1 MVLESH
7 QIEELLDTENEESEV
22 EEEFDDDEDWESLA
36 NKTLDEMEATEIM
49 TSVTTS
55 ACDDHVMSGSNDR
68 GNTVIMS
75 QPAEDQAKEKSKLDY
90 ESMIKTP
97 KSAASTRVDKVRLSK
112 TDDRGVRWTPPSG
125 AQPLF
130 TIGTWDK
137 VIQAKKRLNW
147 SEQKKRNVVFTKL
160 SSLVPRKVSKPTL
173 DYDALNVKLTP
184 KLHSI
189 WELQDLT
196 SSVPK
201 PRELTSSV
209 PKPHDL
215 TSSVPKPRELTSSVP
230 KPHDLTS
237 RVPKPQDLTPSV
249 PKSRDL
255 TSNVPKPRD
264 LTSAIADAKRLEK
277 KVTPA
282 QIKSKL
288 GKAKLKDLRSLLSDI
303 EGTNLRAERVRNTV
317 SAFKSP
323 VKADILLEIDL
334 APVPTPR
341 TPVKSVGTP
350 ARASPRKVP
359 AFQRYH
365 SLSQPVNRTL
375 PLPLTYARLQE
386 IFRSTDTIVSM
397 MFNRKERITL
407 EKLARHTTDLMNK
420 KWTVEMLQKMIVVFP
435 QAYNIRWRTRQDYTK
450 ALELVVEPNMNYKR
464 DLKNLFE
471 SEETEPRL
479 MTSSLLVER
488 RDMFR
493 NSLVEIVKDHHEQFL
508 ASLDPPIEADRSRLT
523 KWHKDFDVD
532 LLPVSLTYMITL
544 CPIEI
549 FSLVSRMWTWL
560 SYLPTRWR
568 SLPSP
573 PARTKTWPVSTPGL
587 VRFSQTSTMAMS
599 NQLLGDTFS
608 SLHPRLL
615 ALLQRRSWR
624 VSILS
629 WLPESALKK
638 PPEPSWR

>member
-1 MVLESH
+1 MLTNKIKMSQQQISSYFKTTRRYLPDQQAAKRRKVVLESH

-22 EEEFDDDEDWESLA
+22 EEDFDDDEDWESLA
-36 NKTLDEMEATEIM
+36 NKTLDEMEAAEIM

-68 GNTVIMS
+68 GNTVLKS
-75 QPAEDQAKEKSKLDY
+75 LPTEDQAKEKSELDY

-97 KSAASTRVDKVRLSK
+97 KSAASSRVDKVRLSK
-112 TDDRGVRWTPPSG
+112 TDERIVRWTPPSCP
-125 AQPLF
+125 QPLF

-160 SSLVPRKVSKPTL
+160 SSLAPRKASKPTL
-173 DYDALNVKLTP
+173 DHDTLNVKLTP

-189 WELQDLT
+189 WEPQPRDLT
-196 SSVPK
+196 SSVPQ
-201 PRELTSSV
+201 PR
-209 PKPHDL
+209 DL
-215 TSSVPKPRELTSSVP
+215 TSSVPQPPDLTSSVP
-230 KPHDLTS
+230 
-237 RVPKPQDLTPSV
+237 Q
-249 PKSRDL
+249 
-255 TSNVPKPRD
+255 PRD
-264 LTSAIADAKRLEK
+264 LTPIIAEAKRLEM

-303 EGTNLRAERVRNTV
+303 EGTKLRAERERNKV
-317 SAFKSP
+317 SAVKSP

-334 APVPTPR
+334 APAPTPR
-341 TPVKSVGTP
+341 TPVKT
-350 ARASPRKVP
+350 RASPRKVP

-386 IFRSTDTIVSM
+386 TFRSTDTIVSM

-407 EKLARHTTDLMNK
+407 EKLARHTTELMNK
-420 KWTVEMLQKMIVVFP
+420 KWTVEMLQKILVVFP
-435 QAYNIRWRTRQDYTK
+435 QAYNLRWRTRQDYTK

-471 SEETEPRL
+471 SEDTEPRL

-532 LLPVSLTYMITL
+532 LLPVSLTNMIIWSF
-544 CPIEI
+544 IEI
-549 FSLVSRMWTWL
+549 FSLLSR
-560 SYLPTRWR
+560 
-568 SLPSP
+568 
-573 PARTKTWPVSTPGL
+573 
-587 VRFSQTSTMAMS
+587 
-599 NQLLGDTFS
+599 
-608 SLHPRLL
+608 
-615 ALLQRRSWR
+615 
-624 VSILS
+624 I
-629 WLPESALKK
+629 
-638 PPEPSWR
+638 